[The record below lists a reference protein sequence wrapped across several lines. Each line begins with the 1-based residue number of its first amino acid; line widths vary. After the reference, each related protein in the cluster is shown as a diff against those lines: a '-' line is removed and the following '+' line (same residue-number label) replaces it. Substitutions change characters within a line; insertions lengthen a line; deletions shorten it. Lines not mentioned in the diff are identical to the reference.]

1 ARADG
6 GTARDRRSASPGRLH
21 RSGSCRAGPA
31 RGCRDVAA
39 RQPDS
44 LRRRSAAAAG
54 GDRPEPNLAGFGP
67 FIHGL
72 RPRTRAPGRRADRTD
87 GAALLEPAAARR
99 AAAGTDRIGA
109 VALL

>member
-1 ARADG
+1 
-6 GTARDRRSASPGRLH
+6 
-21 RSGSCRAGPA
+21 
-31 RGCRDVAA
+31 A
-39 RQPDS
+39 RQPHS

-72 RPRTRAPGRRADRTD
+72 RPRTRARGRRADRTD

-99 AAAGTDRIGA
+99 SAAGTDRIGA
-109 VALL
+109 VALLGRAALCAPGPARCTGAALPADGGRRAGL